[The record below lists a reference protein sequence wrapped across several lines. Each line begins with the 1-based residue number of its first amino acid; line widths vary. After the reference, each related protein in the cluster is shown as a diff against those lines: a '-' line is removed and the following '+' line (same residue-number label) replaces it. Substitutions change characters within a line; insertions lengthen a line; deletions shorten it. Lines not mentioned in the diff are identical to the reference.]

1 MVKKLV
7 MNVLAF
13 FFLVCLVSAKI
24 SISEPLSV
32 YNLGDSVPLTITL
45 APNSNDGWFTVDLI
59 CGSQTITIEKIM
71 GKSFYPTEEQIR
83 TLKLPLTEDYIGNI
97 TGDCKIKTAI
107 NSEETSTQTFRVS
120 NKVNLDAK
128 LDKDRYNPNEIVT
141 LTISAIKENGK
152 PLEGFLETRG
162 IASITKAIVAGEVIE
177 KFTVSEKQEAG
188 VYELNVLVYDKIN
201 GKILNSDNK
210 TLKLAVNQIPTFVEL
225 SLSEL
230 EATPSQDYKF
240 SLELLDQAGK
250 KMDGTIDVAI
260 LSPTE
265 EETKMSVKSGET
277 ASINFLTNSTPGIYQ
292 ITASFGEIITAK
304 EFAVKEIQKVSLDLS
319 GSLLTIT
326 NIGNTKYNQSI
337 AVKIGDKTERFNLS
351 IAVGEVRK
359 FNLNAPNGNYDVDV
373 QSGADSVQKNLLLTG
388 DAISVRDSSSIGLLN
403 KYPLIWVFL
412 ILLLGSTA
420 FVLYKKTNNSHRI
433 KEKFSF
439 RKFFKMPTRKEKVKP
454 EQFVEPKQEIHK
466 KGNAESSLVMDGK
479 KELASV
485 LALKI
490 KDMSTLG
497 IHAKEE
503 LVKILELAKDK
514 KGMIEKKEDYLMII
528 FTPSVTKSYNNEM
541 AATKTGFGLMTALN
555 EYNKRFKQKLDYSI
569 GINSGEL
576 VISTKTGKLQ
586 YTSLGSTVILAKK
599 IADSADAKLLVSDSI
614 RNKMLRDLRGEK
626 MPAVGKTG
634 VFSVTHVTDKEA
646 NKDKLQ
652 DLLNRMGHD

>member
-7 MNVLAF
+7 MNILAF

-24 SISEPLSV
+24 SITEPLEV
-32 YNLGDSVPLTITL
+32 YNLGDTVPLTITL

-59 CGSQTITIEKIM
+59 CGNQIVTIEKIM
-71 GKSFYPTEEQIR
+71 GKSFYISEEQTR

-97 TGDCKIKTAI
+97 TGDCKIKAAI
-107 NSEETSTQTFRVS
+107 NSEETVTQTFRVS
-120 NKVNLDAK
+120 NKLNLDAS
-128 LDKDRYNPNEIVT
+128 LDQDRYNPGDIVT
-141 LTISAIKENGK
+141 LKISAIKENSK
-152 PLEGFLETRG
+152 PLEGFLETSG
-162 IASITKAIVAGEVIE
+162 IASISKAIVAGEAVE
-177 KFTVSEKQEAG
+177 KFTISEKQEAG
-188 VYELNVLVYDKIN
+188 VYELKVSAYDKVN

-210 TLKLAVNQIPTFVEL
+210 TLKLTVNQVPTFVEL

-250 KMDGTIDVAI
+250 KMDGTIDVSI

-265 EETKMSVKSGET
+265 KETKMSVKSGET
-277 ASINFLTNSTPGIYQ
+277 TSINFPTNSTPGTYQ
-292 ITASFGEIITAK
+292 ITASFGEIVTAK

-326 NIGNTKYNQSI
+326 NIGNAKYNQSI
-337 AVKIGDKTERFNLS
+337 AIKIGDKTERFNLS

-373 QSGADSVQKNLLLTG
+373 QSGTDSIQKNLLLTG
-388 DAISVRDSSSIGLLN
+388 NAISIKDSSSIGVLN

-412 ILLLGSTA
+412 ILLLASTA
-420 FVLYKKTNNSHRI
+420 FVLYKKTNKTHQI

-439 RKFFKMPTRKEKVKP
+439 RKFFKMPNRREKVKP
-454 EQFVEPKQEIHK
+454 EKFIEPKQEIHK
-466 KGNAESSLVMDGK
+466 KGNAESSLVIDGK
-479 KELASV
+479 KEMASV
-485 LALKI
+485 LALRI
-490 KDMSTLG
+490 KNMSTLG

-514 KGMIEKKEDYLMII
+514 KGMIEKKDDYLMII
-528 FTPSVTKSYNNEM
+528 FTPTVTKTYNNEM

-555 EYNKRFKQKLDYSI
+555 EYNKRFKQKLEYNI

-576 VISTKTGKLQ
+576 IISTKTGKLQ
-586 YTSLGSTVILAKK
+586 YTSLGSTVLLAKK
-599 IADSADAKLLVSDSI
+599 IADSSDSRLLVSDSI

-626 MPAVGKTG
+626 MPEFGKSG